1 LEDLLVRDIIY
12 VTDIIW
18 VTSLT
23 LIAKLVSTQCRVEPS
38 VMRMLRTAPVSCKL
52 QFL

>member
-1 LEDLLVRDIIY
+1 LEDSLVRDIIY

-23 LIAKLVSTQCRVEPS
+23 LIAKLVST
-38 VMRMLRTAPVSCKL
+38 
-52 QFL
+52 